1 MSDLPRSIG
10 RYTIDR
16 LIGSGAMGNVFLG
29 RDPELDRAVAIKT
42 VRDQGLGRDALEMF
56 LTRFKNEARAAAR
69 LSHPSIVSVYD
80 VGEDPE
86 VGPYLVFEYVAGSTL
101 KEVLASRGALDV
113 ADVVLLADN
122 VARAIDTAHAAG
134 VIHRD
139 IKPDNL
145 LVTSEGQTKLA
156 DFGVARVPNAALT
169 REGQFL
175 GTPCYAAPET
185 LSGGVY
191 GPSSDIFSFAAVLYE
206 AVSGIRAFPG
216 DDALSVAQKV
226 IHDSPRSPGQVA
238 RGITIPAEVDAVIM
252 RGLSKDPATRTKTAS
267 ELAKALRSAYVAS
280 GLLDKASA
288 TQSQG
293 GAFVVSKRAEPSG
306 GTGFVFLWVILGGL
320 AIGAGLILWLGRDGA
335 SGDDMLFDDLDAG
348 AVFVDGGTT
357 GSTVVPPPSQL
368 DAGSHIDAHVA
379 VDAGAASVVDLGP
392 AVVVVDPTVSMTAG
406 EREDAAKD
414 AITRARDLLAHDSV
428 SAAADALELA
438 RRLDPGN
445 SDIEIVARE
454 IAAHPP
460 VAP

>member
-1 MSDLPRSIG
+1 MSDLPRTIG

-42 VRDQGLGRDALEMF
+42 VRDQGLGSDALAMF

-80 VGEDPE
+80 VGEDPG
-86 VGPYLVFEYVAGSTL
+86 VGPYLVFEYVSGSTL
-101 KEVLASRGALDV
+101 KEVLQSRGPLGPIDAIAL
-113 ADVVLLADN
+113 AEN

-185 LSGGVY
+185 LAGGTY

-206 AVSGIRAFPG
+206 AISGVRAFPG

-226 IHDSPRSPGQVA
+226 LHDEPRPPGEVA
-238 RGITIPAEVDAVIM
+238 RSVNIPAQVDAVIM
-252 RGLSKDPATRTKTAS
+252 RGLSKDPATRTKSAT
-267 ELAKALRSAYVAS
+267 ELARALRNAYVAS
-280 GLLDKASA
+280 GTIDKASA
-288 TQSQG
+288 TQSQS
-293 GAFVVSKRAEPSG
+293 GAFVATTPKEPHG
-306 GTGFVFLWVILGGL
+306 GTGWVFAAVIAGGL
-320 AIGAGLILWLGRDGA
+320 AIGAVLILWLGREDV
-335 SGDDMLFDDLDAG
+335 SSDELLLEDLDAG
-348 AVFVDGGTT
+348 VDLGVAPQLILPGT
-357 GSTVVPPPSQL
+357 SAASQ
-368 DAGSHIDAHVA
+368 DAGTR
-379 VDAGAASVVDLGP
+379 VDAGGHVDAGPQNPDLGATIAP
-392 AVVVVDPTVSMTAG
+392 VDTTSTMTAG

-414 AITRARDLLAHDSV
+414 ALTRARDSLAHNQLLE
-428 SAAADALELA
+428 AREALEQA

-445 SDIEIVARE
+445 SDIEIVARD
-454 IAAHPP
+454 IAAH
-460 VAP
+460 AP